1 MRVKVGLAALALSL
15 WVGAAQAATV
25 ERLTLGRL
33 AELSERVFVGTVTA
47 QASRLSTSPRQVWTD
62 TTFRVEQ
69 VLKGAKDTAPFT
81 LTLLGGEA
89 GEGADHLRQ
98 VVHGYPTFAVGE
110 RVVLFLERTP
120 RGFVV
125 TGLAQG
131 KFSVVDDAK
140 TGRPMAVRDVSD
152 LAFIGAK
159 VATRS
164 FLGAPAD
171 PNRLP
176 LDQLVTVVRGGVPLA
191 TPVLVRP
198 AAVETPQVSLPGEV
212 AR

>member
-33 AELSERVFVGTVTA
+33 AELSERVFIGTVTA

-69 VLKGAKDTAPFT
+69 VLKGDKDTAPFT

-89 GEGADHLRQ
+89 GQGADRLRQ
-98 VVHGYPTFAVGE
+98 VVHGYPTFQVGE

-120 RGFVV
+120 AGLVV

-131 KFSVVDDAK
+131 KFTVVEDAK
-140 TGRPMAVRDVSD
+140 TGRPMAVRDVGD
-152 LAFIGAK
+152 LAFVGAH
-159 VATRS
+159 VPTRT

-176 LDQLVTVVRGGVPLA
+176 LDQLVTVARGGVPLA

-198 AAVETPQVSLPGEV
+198 EAVETPQISLPAEV